1 MLLLA
6 YILLRSSYSGNW
18 IRVRIDERFSV
29 PLCGIDIL
37 LSWFSKRFQSVKV
50 FEDDIVIVLQ
60 LEVRIS
66 SFQYLRL
73 PQEVACL
80 VEFSSFAYG
89 WFLLQVRSLTLDVKV
104 WEPSVISMFQS
115 LGNTFANSVWEEHLQ
130 SRSGFQ
136 VDLVPTG

>member
-1 MLLLA
+1 MSLLRLA
-6 YILLRSSYSGNW
+6 DILLRSPYSSNW

-37 LSWFSKRFQSVKV
+37 LSWFSKRFQSVKF
-50 FEDDIVIVLQ
+50 FEDAIVIVLQ

-73 PQEVACL
+73 PQ
-80 VEFSSFAYG
+80 EFSSFAYG

>member
-1 MLLLA
+1 MSLLRLA
-6 YILLRSSYSGNW
+6 DILLRSPYSGNW

-37 LSWFSKRFQSVKV
+37 LSWFSKRFQSVKF
-50 FEDDIVIVLQ
+50 FEDAIVIVLQ

-73 PQEVACL
+73 PQ
-80 VEFSSFAYG
+80 EFSSFAYG